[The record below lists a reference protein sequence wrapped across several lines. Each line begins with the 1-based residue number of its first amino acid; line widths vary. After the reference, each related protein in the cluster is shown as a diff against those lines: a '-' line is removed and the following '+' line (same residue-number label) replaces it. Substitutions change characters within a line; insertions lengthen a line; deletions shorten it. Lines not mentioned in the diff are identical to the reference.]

1 MANEI
6 TSAPNIKPLLHELV
20 IAEVTVRYAERMKEK
35 WDRERR
41 ERSVKEIKGEKQ
53 NLLR

>member
-1 MANEI
+1 M
-6 TSAPNIKPLLHELV
+6 
-20 IAEVTVRYAERMKEK
+20 TVRYAERMKEK